1 MHWLKWLMPAM
12 SVLVTGYFCSSLG
25 QNIASSFLTACIGAG
40 IAIGQFVFLSPLVKQ
55 NKNALRSL
63 GVCLFLFNAL
73 GTVGV
78 IESSSVDTIQKAQVA
93 KAQQEVAQQRL
104 AFASSEIE
112 SMSVKGSEMIAG
124 RFQKEGKK
132 LLNKKDM
139 AELDRDRY
147 LADLKNSLHDISPV
161 SVLLSQFS
169 NAQRLI
175 FWLVLAVLFDLTG
188 IGFFHIG
195 KPEEVTQ
202 QEAKAET
209 KQVKTQQPKPATA
222 TELTIKSDGD
232 YHQFKTSLI
241 NLEFGEY
248 VVFNEVKAQLKIGA
262 AKLQRYY
269 QTAKQ
274 ENLLEKEGNR
284 WKVIQCEGLQNA

>member
-1 MHWLKWLMPAM
+1 MLWLKWLMPAM

-25 QNIASSFLTACIGAG
+25 QNLASSFLTACIGAG
-40 IAIGQFVFLSPLVKQ
+40 IAIGQFVFLSPFITQ
-55 NKNALRSL
+55 NKIPLRSL

-78 IESSSVDTIQKAQVA
+78 IESSSVDTIQKTRVA
-93 KAQQEVAQQRL
+93 KVEQDVALQRL

-112 SMSVKGSEMIAG
+112 SMSVKGSKMIDG
-124 RFQKEGKK
+124 QFQTEGKK
-132 LLNKKDM
+132 LLSKKDM
-139 AELDRDRY
+139 TELDRDKY
-147 LADLKNSLHDISPV
+147 LSDLKASLHDISPV
-161 SVLLSQFS
+161 SVLLSEFS
-169 NAQRLI
+169 KTQRLI

-195 KPEEVTQ
+195 KPEE
-202 QEAKAET
+202 AKAET
-209 KQVKTQQPKPATA
+209 KQVKSQQPKPATA
-222 TELTIKSDGD
+222 TELTIKSNGD